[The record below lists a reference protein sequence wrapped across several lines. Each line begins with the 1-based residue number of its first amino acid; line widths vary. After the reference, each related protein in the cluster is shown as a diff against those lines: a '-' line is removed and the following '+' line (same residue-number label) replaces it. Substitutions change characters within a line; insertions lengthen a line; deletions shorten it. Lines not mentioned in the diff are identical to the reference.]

1 MQSGSSQRSLG
12 EFFFSFE
19 WCEKASASRQG
30 QNNENK
36 IFLKDNGKRR
46 HEKQE
51 ISEKG
56 KREKRRKRNKE
67 KRWKR

>member
-12 EFFFSFE
+12 DSINFFQ
-19 WCEKASASRQG
+19 WWEKTSASRQG

-36 IFLKDNGKRR
+36 IFLEDKGKRR

-51 ISEKG
+51 IGEKGNREKREKG
-56 KREKRRKRNKE
+56 KTMEKK
-67 KRWKR
+67 